1 VNGGVLL
8 KVIDKH
14 DVAVHI
20 ADQRI
25 EDPAAIGGDRQATT
39 EKLVP
44 FKNWPYLPGC
54 EIKVAERSGRLGR
67 NEIDSFRGR
76 PSPKGPSYWNS
87 TF

>member
-1 VNGGVLL
+1 L

-25 EDPAAIGGDRQATT
+25 EDPAAIGGDGQATT

-76 PSPKGPSYWNS
+76 SPKGPSYWNS